1 MIPGVFE
8 YHAPRT
14 IEEATG
20 LLVKLGADAK
30 ILSGGQ
36 SLIPLMKL
44 RLASPGHL
52 VDINGIAGLAY
63 VREEGGTLRI
73 GGLTREADLEDSELG
88 RTRYPLLLD
97 TCKVIA
103 DPIVRHLATIGGNPA
118 HRHSPNHP
126 PPPP

>member
-1 MIPGVFE
+1 DTLSPLQYVSARSSVLSNQRTSPANLKGADMIPGAFE

-20 LLVKLGADAK
+20 LLVKLGVDAK

-44 RLASPGHL
+44 RLASPSHV

-73 GGLTREADLEDSELG
+73 GGLTREAGLEASA
-88 RTRYPLLLD
+88 RAP
-97 TCKVIA
+97 
-103 DPIVRHLATIGGNPA
+103 
-118 HRHSPNHP
+118 
-126 PPPP
+126 